1 VTSRSRR
8 TTAATAR
15 AAGAALALALLAGCG
30 DQPPGDRPPP
40 IPPRQV
46 GAVDTPRPAYPPE
59 LACAG
64 IGGTVVLSLTVGTE
78 GRPIQVKLVRSSGQ
92 QALDAAAQEG
102 VRSWKF
108 NPATRNGQPVPQ
120 TIQVPVNYK
129 PPQVRPSEC
138 FALDAKG

>member
-1 VTSRSRR
+1 MTFRPGRSA
-8 TTAATAR
+8 TAAAR
-15 AAGAALALALLAGCG
+15 AAFALALLTGCG
-30 DQPPGDRPPP
+30 DRPPDDQPPP

-46 GAVDTPRPAYPPE
+46 GAVDTPRPGYPPE

-78 GRPIQVKLVRSSGQ
+78 GRPTQVRLVRSSGQ

>member
-1 VTSRSRR
+1 VGFAL
-8 TTAATAR
+8 AATS
-15 AAGAALALALLAGCG
+15 LLSGCG
-30 DQPPGDRPPP
+30 GDSSADQAAP
-40 IPPRQV
+40 IPSRQV
-46 GAVDTPRPAYPPE
+46 RAVDTPRPAYPPE

-64 IGGTVVLSLTVGTE
+64 VGGTVVLSVTVGTAGSPTE
-78 GRPIQVKLVRSSGQ
+78 VRLVQGSGQ

-108 NPATRNGQPVPQ
+108 DPATRNGQPVPQ

-138 FALDAKG
+138 FALDARG